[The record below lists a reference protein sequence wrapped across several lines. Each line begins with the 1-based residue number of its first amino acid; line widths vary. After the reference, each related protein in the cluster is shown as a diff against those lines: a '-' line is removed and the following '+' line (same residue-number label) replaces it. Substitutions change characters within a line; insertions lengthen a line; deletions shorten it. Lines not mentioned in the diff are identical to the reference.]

1 MSEQRPKSIA
11 EEIEI
16 LARLT
21 GASSVFVEQVRTL
34 FTSKAIGL
42 DEAVD
47 PFLTALEEAFRREEE
62 IRASS
67 ERARQSLSKVQQSLG
82 RVQEMYRERADDLN
96 KAKARLD
103 RSARQVRESGARLD
117 AAAFAIGSR
126 RSVGRETDS
135 ATIVPGPKDLQ

>member
-1 MSEQRPKSIA
+1 MSGQRPKSIA

-21 GASSVFVEQVRTL
+21 GASPVFVEQVRTL
-34 FTSKAIGL
+34 FASKAISL

-67 ERARQSLSKVQQSLG
+67 ERARQSLFKVQQSFG
-82 RVQEMYRERADDLN
+82 RVREMYRERADDLN
-96 KAKARLD
+96 QAKARLD
-103 RSARQVRESGARLD
+103 RSARQVRASGERLA
-117 AAAFAIGSR
+117 AAAFALGSR
-126 RSVGRETDS
+126 RSVGRETDA
-135 ATIVPGPKDLQ
+135 ATVVPGPKDLQ